1 MIPFFINEEIAKQ
14 TQLEVGW
21 YEAEIDYQTKTIDL
35 KRKMAVGSAVNVGTR
50 RARGRFPNPYKLC
63 LLSIRVGR
71 SRPDG

>member
-35 KRKMAVGSAVNVGTR
+35 KRKMAVPPA
-50 RARGRFPNPYKLC
+50 
-63 LLSIRVGR
+63 
-71 SRPDG
+71 